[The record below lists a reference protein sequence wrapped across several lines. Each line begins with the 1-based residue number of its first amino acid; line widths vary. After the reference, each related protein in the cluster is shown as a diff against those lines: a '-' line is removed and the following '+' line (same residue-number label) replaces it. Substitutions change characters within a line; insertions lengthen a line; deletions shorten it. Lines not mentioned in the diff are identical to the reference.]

1 MAVDSIHQIRQVYMV
16 MELQDLI
23 IDILIGVKEIAIIF
37 IQVDQAWV

>member
-23 IDILIGVKEIAIIF
+23 IDILIGVKEIVIIF
-37 IQVDQAWV
+37 IQVDQA